1 MAVRRALALSGGRAR
16 WAALSRSS
24 ESLYGVILVFLWC
37 LILKEIMPVRVGVA
51 EKQAFCRLDVKKA
64 AHGLHWY
71 IHGNIGDT
79 SVFKHGCLNVHSK
92 PYCYL

>member
-1 MAVRRALALSGGRAR
+1 MAVRRALGLSGGRAR

-37 LILKEIMPVRVGVA
+37 LILKEIMPVCVGVA